1 MKIEND
7 TIKIDLDWFIGQL
20 TEEGKQRILELYT
33 FEEIMRQIEKQLKH
47 ETDLDS
53 WDTSGWR
60 DGSKLREAIIK
71 IQGLEPEFK
80 KDLESKIRCLEF
92 SVANYKKYYD
102 WYFKIYHYG
111 REFERGVG
119 IDQGRL
125 IEYVESRVGKPD

>member
-1 MKIEND
+1 MKIENN

-33 FEEIMRQIEKQLKH
+33 FDEIIGQIERQLKKDS
-47 ETDLDS
+47 DLFS

-80 KDLESKIRCLEF
+80 KDLESTIRSLEYN
-92 SVANYKKYYD
+92 VAHYKKYYD

-119 IDQGRL
+119 MDQGRL
-125 IEYVESRVGKPD
+125 IEYVESKVGKPE